1 MALQSSLITMEPFS
15 LATGVVSLVG
25 FALQLV
31 TSALGMTDNAVA
43 AQDEAADELKKLK
56 GDLEDLQAKMTDV
69 HTTLK
74 VLASNTKDRAFK
86 KLLRNED
93 SNAALAKLCLALE
106 ETFVLLERLT
116 DQTEAQ
122 ESRLDSLSLP
132 DDTRSLAFVQAI
144 FKHNLAPSKTTNL
157 VKSLRDMRSEIQMC
171 LRKLDTAFEHCWKLY
186 TAMSNGLARVA
197 TNQSTF
203 STSTTLTA
211 RIKFVDW
218 LNVREGTW
226 GISRQ
231 KKGAITIEQ
240 VINGAL
246 APTAPTERN
255 FWKEAEAMLPKGYKV
270 PKEWRTITIDGSL
283 VVGMVNHKL
292 KECEDKPWTIT
303 LHGKEVLIH
312 DLFNKTLAWV
322 QKFVAVAD
330 PVIPYVPHAAPFW
343 AGLCS
348 LLQFAANG
356 TETYGAMLAGV
367 ERATWLTSYC
377 FAQERLYKEYFAAN
391 DKYSALNDAFVKDLV
406 DLYAALLKFLIDAH
420 SYFAKSP
427 AVRIASSVL
436 TRSTWP
442 WVTELV
448 QAIDERKG
456 RMEDY
461 ESLVH
466 KSNVHQDLKNVLG
479 MSELFSRYMSEEAI
493 RDESM

>member
-93 SNAALAKLCLALE
+93 SNAALAKLCLAPLE
-106 ETFVLLERLT
+106 EIFVLLERLT

-203 STSTTLTA
+203 STSTKLTA

-226 GISRQ
+226 GVSRK

-240 VINGAL
+240 VLNGAL

-255 FWKEAEAMLPKGYKV
+255 FWTEAEAMLPEGDKV
-270 PKEWRTITIDGSL
+270 PENWQTTTIDRFD
-283 VVGMVNHKL
+283 MVNDKL
-292 KECEDKPWTIT
+292 KEWTDKQWKITI
-303 LHGKEVLIH
+303 HGKEFKGIYLVLIASVPFANVALTILLIH
-312 DLFNKTLAWV
+312 SAMKTMI
-322 QKFVAVAD
+322 D
-330 PVIPYVPHAAPFW
+330 
-343 AGLCS
+343 
-348 LLQFAANG
+348 
-356 TETYGAMLAGV
+356 
-367 ERATWLTSYC
+367 
-377 FAQERLYKEYFAAN
+377 QEEEKDKEG
-391 DKYSALNDAFVKDLV
+391 K
-406 DLYAALLKFLIDAH
+406 
-420 SYFAKSP
+420 
-427 AVRIASSVL
+427 
-436 TRSTWP
+436 T
-442 WVTELV
+442 
-448 QAIDERKG
+448 KG
-456 RMEDY
+456 EED
-461 ESLVH
+461 V
-466 KSNVHQDLKNVLG
+466 
-479 MSELFSRYMSEEAI
+479 
-493 RDESM
+493 